1 MPAQGDLHEAGVAVA
16 EGYVGCVWGEE
27 GSNGRQAAMCSR
39 RFWAILI
46 RCCDGTVAIWGSVC
60 ASGSINERREDG
72 EEVDWTE
79 EHWCEAYSFMTVFRV
94 SSMHL
99 SLP

>member
-1 MPAQGDLHEAGVAVA
+1 MSGCNVFEKVLGYFNPGLQRHCGDL
-16 EGYVGCVWGEE
+16 
-27 GSNGRQAAMCSR
+27 
-39 RFWAILI
+39 
-46 RCCDGTVAIWGSVC
+46 GSVC
-60 ASGSINERREDG
+60 VWRSWSSGSINERREDW
-72 EEVDWTE
+72 EEVDRSTE